1 MLSFGDKILIENRG
15 NVSKRFFFS
24 LEDC

>member
-1 MLSFGDKILIENRG
+1 VLSLEDKILIENRR
-15 NVSKRFFFS
+15 NVKDFL

>member
-1 MLSFGDKILIENRG
+1 MFGFKDKILIENRG
-15 NVSKRFFFS
+15 NVKKKFL